1 MSLRTLSVEQ
11 AQILRNEGALLVD
24 IREPHEFNAEHI
36 VGSLTHPLSS
46 LPKAI
51 DGQGHP
57 VIFYCKS
64 GMRTNAAANKLSVL
78 VSDLAYVLTGGI
90 DAWKRSGGLVSG
102 GEKTAVAGATVFS
115 WLLSALRPK

>member
-1 MSLRTLSVEQ
+1 MSLKPLSAEQ
-11 AQILRNEGALLVD
+11 AQALRNEGAVLID

-51 DGQGHP
+51 DAQGHP

-78 VSDLAYVLTGGI
+78 TKDPAYVLTGGI
-90 DAWKRSGGLVSG
+90 AAWKRSGGSVSG
-102 GEKTAVAGATVFS
+102 GEKAAVAGATAIS
-115 WLLSALRPK
+115 WLLSALRGQ